1 MGKQLKVKR
10 LFVGDYVTLIFF
22 FILLFFTLFPLL
34 WMFLASLKT
43 SAEINLP
50 KPTFFPKNV
59 FFGNYKKIFTDQY
72 FLGYFRNSVIVAVGV
87 TIIAVSGSM
96 LMGFVFAKF
105 KFPLKNVFFYMILA
119 TIMIP
124 SESTIVP
131 LYSLARKLNMI
142 NTYQGMMLP
151 SIISSFGIFYMKQ
164 NMEQIPDSLI
174 EAAKIDGAGNW
185 YIFFHIIVPLSTSAI
200 SVLALL
206 LFLTEWSAYL
216 WPLIMAS
223 KKEMFLLEIGLT
235 YLQDEYIID
244 YGMMMAGCVV
254 ALIPALILYIF
265 FRNNIMEG
273 IASTGIK
280 G

>member
-1 MGKQLKVKR
+1 MAKQLKVKR
-10 LFVGDYVTLIFF
+10 LHAGDYISLVLF
-22 FILLFFTLFPLL
+22 FILLFITLFPLL
-34 WMFLASLKT
+34 WMFLTSMKS

-50 KPTFFPKNV
+50 KPTFFPKD
-59 FFGNYKKIFTDQY
+59 FYGDNYHKIFTDKY
-72 FLGYFRNSVIVAVGV
+72 FLGYFKNSVIVAVSV
-87 TIIAVSGSM
+87 TIIAVAGSM
-96 LMGFVFAKF
+96 LMGYVFAKF
-105 KFPLKNVFFYMILA
+105 KFPLKSLFFYMILL

-131 LYSLARKLNMI
+131 LYTLARNLKLV
-142 NTYQGMMLP
+142 NTYRGMMLP

-174 EAAKIDGAGNW
+174 EAARIDGAGNL
-185 YIFFHIIVPLSTSAI
+185 YIFLHIIVPLSTSAM
-200 SVLALL
+200 SVLSLL

-223 KKEMFLLEIGLT
+223 KKEMYLLEIGLT